1 MTMDEIKQEIMFQSN
16 NDVEDLEEFLP
27 YLDGYINEGYDKL
40 VYAWAK
46 VHCGADAEYPFLAE
60 DDDVPNLPEWC
71 HRALCDYGTWMV
83 YRNGNPQKQQR
94 GQVYL
99 AAFEEMLTK
108 IRSEGGKNGPV
119 RNFFNI
125 PR

>member
-16 NDVEDLEEFLP
+16 NDFEDLDEFLP
-27 YLDGYINEGYDKL
+27 FLDGYINEGYDKM
-40 VYAWAK
+40 VYAWDKA
-46 VHCGADAEYPFLAE
+46 HCGDAEYPALSA
-60 DDDVPNLPEWC
+60 DTDVPNLPEWT
-71 HRALCDYGTWMV
+71 HRGLCDYGTWLV

-99 AAFEEMLTK
+99 AAFEELLTK

-119 RNFFNI
+119 RNFYNI